1 MTATTVPTDPDPDTA
16 PDSAPDKSPDGAAT
30 WWRPVELLKPRWPT
44 LLAVALVILTSVGGG
59 SGDPADSVSA
69 FGDALPLLPLLYVIT
84 HQIGR
89 RRAAWPVLGLGLAFM
104 VALGAQD
111 LVSQPVALIT
121 LALAVLVWGA
131 VRGTPHG
138 RAAFGIQAAGTL
150 AFGALALVGLAV
162 DPDLGRYLVAAGWF
176 FHGVWDFVH
185 IRHSRLNKVVSPT
198 FAEWCAVVDVLVAV
212 QLLFLL

>member
-1 MTATTVPTDPDPDTA
+1 MTAMSVPTDPEPDTA
-16 PDSAPDKSPDGAAT
+16 AT
-30 WWRPVELLKPRWPT
+30 RWRPVESLKRRWPT
-44 LLAVALVILTSVGGG
+44 LLAVALIVLTSLGGG

-84 HQIGR
+84 HQIGKP
-89 RRAAWPVLGLGLAFM
+89 RATWPVLGLGLAVM
-104 VALGAQD
+104 VALRAQD

-138 RAAFGIQAAGTL
+138 RAVLSVQAAGTL
-150 AFGALALVGLAV
+150 VFGALALVGLAV

-185 IRHSRLNKVVSPT
+185 LRHSRLKKVVSPT